1 MAQIQNLA
9 KRRSVLLAL
18 AEHSFQTGGDPRAQQ
33 DASEVIDWRYH
44 AVALTHV
51 AIVQARVG
59 NLEEVRSSFPQARAD
74 TDRIDDRFTYTK
86 AFAVSKISAALLEMQ
101 GYKDFT
107 DKAAKI
113 ASGELRAESL

>member
-1 MAQIQNLA
+1 LA
-9 KRRSVLLAL
+9 
-18 AEHSFQTGGDPRAQQ
+18 
-33 DASEVIDWRYH
+33 
-44 AVALTHV
+44 
-51 AIVQARVG
+51 
-59 NLEEVRSSFPQARAD
+59 QARAD

-86 AFAVSKISAALLEMQ
+86 AFAVSSVSAALLEMQ